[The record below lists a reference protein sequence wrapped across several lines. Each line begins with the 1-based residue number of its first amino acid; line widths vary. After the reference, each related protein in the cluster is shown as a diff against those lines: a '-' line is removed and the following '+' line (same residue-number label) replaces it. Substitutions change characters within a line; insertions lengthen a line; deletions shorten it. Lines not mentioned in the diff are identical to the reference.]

1 MMFDVIA
8 FDADDTLW
16 SNMALYENT
25 QHKLALLLTDYIDAE
40 ALDKLLFATETRN
53 IRYFG
58 YGIKS
63 FTLSMIETAVKIM
76 EDDNQNKIHGDI
88 VLQILGFA
96 KYMLTAPVHLI
107 DHVADVLAQVAPS
120 YELMVITKGDLL
132 DQQGKVDRSGLAG
145 YFSEIE
151 VVIEK
156 NPETY
161 ARILHTHRIDPR
173 RVLMVGNSLK
183 SDVLPVL
190 DIGGNAVHIPHALT
204 WAHEEI
210 DINPE
215 SGLKHIELEHIGL
228 LPAWLKN
235 GAG

>member
-1 MMFDVIA
+1 MFDVIA

-25 QHKLALLLTDYIDAE
+25 QEKLALLLADYIDAE
-40 ALDKLLFATETRN
+40 ELDKMLFATETLN

-76 EDDNQNKIHGDI
+76 GGDNQDAVQGDLI
-88 VLQILGFA
+88 LQILGFA
-96 KYMLTAPVHLI
+96 KDMLTAPVHLI
-107 DHVADVLAQVAPS
+107 DHVAGVLARIAPS

-132 DQQGKVDRSGLAG
+132 DQQGKIDRSGLAG

-151 VVIEK
+151 VVSEK

-161 ARILHTHRIDPR
+161 ARILRTHRIDPR
-173 RVLMVGNSLK
+173 RFLMVGNSLK

-190 DIGGNAVHIPHALT
+190 DIGGIAVHIPHALT
-204 WAHEEI
+204 WAHEEVE
-210 DINPE
+210 INPE
-215 SGLKHIELEHIGL
+215 AGHQYVELEHIGL
-228 LPAWLKN
+228 LPDWLEN
-235 GAG
+235 GAR

>member
-1 MMFDVIA
+1 MFDVIA

-16 SNMALYENT
+16 HNMALYENT
-25 QHKLALLLTDYIDAE
+25 LHNLALLLADYIDAE
-40 ALDKLLFATETRN
+40 ALDKKLFTTETRN

-63 FTLSMIETAVKIM
+63 FSLSMIETAVAIM
-76 EDDNQNKIHGDI
+76 GSNIQGNIILK
-88 VLQILGFA
+88 ILGFA
-96 KYMLTAPVHLI
+96 KDMLTAPVQLI

-132 DQQGKVDRSGLAG
+132 DQQGKIDRSGLAG
-145 YFSEIE
+145 YFSKIE
-151 VVIEK
+151 VVSEK
-156 NPETY
+156 NPKTY

-173 RVLMVGNSLK
+173 RFLMVGNSLK

-204 WAHEEI
+204 WAHEEVEI
-210 DINPE
+210 EPE
-215 SGLKHIELEHIGL
+215 SVIKHIELAHIGL
-228 LPAWLKN
+228 LPNWLEKV
-235 GAG
+235 ATVPV